1 MYCWKAPNHQKCFPM
16 VTTHKLKNI
25 HLEESLDYESSFTT
39 LNTIVTISG
48 KTPAFP
54 SITTLVLTP

>member
-1 MYCWKAPNHQKCFPM
+1 M